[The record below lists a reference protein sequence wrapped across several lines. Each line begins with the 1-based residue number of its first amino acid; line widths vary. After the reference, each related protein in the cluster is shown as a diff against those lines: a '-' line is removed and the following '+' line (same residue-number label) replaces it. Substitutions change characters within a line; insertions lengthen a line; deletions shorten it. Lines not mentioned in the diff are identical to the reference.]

1 MDDSRNPLG
10 DPGPQDEP
18 LSLRK
23 ADPEPK
29 GPSPQEM
36 ATANAL
42 AWWNGLAGIP
52 PGQIFDMLKQQQGMP
67 R

>member
-1 MDDSRNPLG
+1 MFP
-10 DPGPQDEP
+10 DPNKNKLADPDP
-18 LSLRK
+18 
-23 ADPEPK
+23 DPEPK

-52 PGQIFDMLKQQQGMP
+52 PGAIFDMLKQQQGMP